1 MNTLIHFQYESSLR
15 FVEQKEEEAVFHR
28 RTQPEYRKIAKR
40 KNIRKQC
47 KRKNIENGKI
57 SKNSGDGK
65 IKISESIG
73 KYRKR
78 KIKSFKCAFSPS
90 CIGKQQKETLKVQN
104 IHISHFVI
112 WIYSFPD
119 LISTQM
125 QILIFSL
132 RDITSLTGFSFDAH
146 RPNNG

>member
-15 FVEQKEEEAVFHR
+15 FMEQKEEEAVFHR

-47 KRKNIENGKI
+47 KRKNIGNGKI
-57 SKNSGDGK
+57 LEYSGDGK
-65 IKISESIG
+65 IKISENIG
-73 KYRKR
+73 NG